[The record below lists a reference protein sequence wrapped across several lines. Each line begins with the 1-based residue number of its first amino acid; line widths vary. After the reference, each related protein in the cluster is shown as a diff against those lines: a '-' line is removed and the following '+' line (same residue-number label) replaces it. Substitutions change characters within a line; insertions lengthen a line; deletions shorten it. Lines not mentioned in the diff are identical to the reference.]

1 MILKSQQNRI
11 ALVTRPPAIHQVGID
26 GMDCDDLDR
35 DALGINDDNLS
46 DMVSANVSGRGTPNV
61 SGRDTPSSQVTEG
74 DGTPMEGGS
83 RGSQPPAEGS
93 QGGAEGG
100 GGQGQHQQG
109 PRRPSITAAAGS
121 DSGRDQPRDEAGPAG
136 GQRAELPSGNSV
148 ASLGSN
154 TLQE

>member
-1 MILKSQQNRI
+1 MMVRTSLLSEEEIVVKYSSKLLAYPYCAI
-11 ALVTRPPAIHQVGID
+11 YPANQVGMD

-93 QGGAEGG
+93 QAEGG

-121 DSGRDQPRDEAGPAG
+121 DSGRDQPRDEDGPA
-136 GQRAELPSGNSV
+136 RRVLSAHV
-148 ASLGSN
+148 
-154 TLQE
+154 LQNQ